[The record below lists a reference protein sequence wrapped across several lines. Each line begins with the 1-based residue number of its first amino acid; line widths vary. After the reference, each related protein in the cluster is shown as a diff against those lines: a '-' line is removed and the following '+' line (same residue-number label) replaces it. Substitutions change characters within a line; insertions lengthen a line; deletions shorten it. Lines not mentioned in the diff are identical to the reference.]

1 MKKLIVLVIV
11 SICTLP
17 LLAQTTYTFATYD
30 PLEITAPDNTNTH
43 ILQLA
48 TNGEKDVLI
57 IFPTGNSGTV
67 KINTQSSTITNS
79 PSLSAT
85 THPNGIFVRS
95 KAVTGYKIYFRFS
108 NTSDKVIITRWY

>member
-1 MKKLIVLVIV
+1 MKKLLFAILILVSATV
-11 SICTLP
+11 S
-17 LLAQTTYTFATYD
+17 AQTTYTFATYD

-57 IFPTGNSGTV
+57 MFPAGNSGTV

-85 THPNGIFVRS
+85 TNPNGIVVRS
-95 KAVTGYKIYFRFS
+95 KAVTGYKIYLRFS
-108 NTSDKVIITRWY
+108 NASDKVVIYRWY

>member
-1 MKKLIVLVIV
+1 MKNLLLLLLIMV
-11 SICTLP
+11 SASAF
-17 LLAQTTYTFATYD
+17 AQTTYTFATYD

-57 IFPTGNSGTV
+57 MFPSGNAGTV
-67 KINTQSSTITNS
+67 KINTQSSTITSS

-85 THPNGIFVRS
+85 THPNGIVVRS
-95 KAVTGYKIYFRFS
+95 KAVTGYKIYLRFS
-108 NTSDKVIITRWY
+108 NSSDKVIITRWY

>member
-1 MKKLIVLVIV
+1 MKNKLIVIIFLFVGFQ
-11 SICTLP
+11 SFS
-17 LLAQTTYTFATYD
+17 QTTYTFTTYD

-57 IFPTGNSGTV
+57 MFPSGNAGTV
-67 KINTQSSTITNS
+67 KINTQSSTITSS

-85 THPNGIFVRS
+85 THPNGIVVRS
-95 KAVTGYKIYFRFS
+95 KAVTGYKIYLRFS
-108 NTSDKVIITRWY
+108 NSSDKVIITRWY

>member
-1 MKKLIVLVIV
+1 MKNLLLSLFILV
-11 SICTLP
+11 SASTF
-17 LLAQTTYTFATYD
+17 AQTTYTFATYD

-57 IFPTGNSGTV
+57 MFLSGNAGTV
-67 KINTQSSTITNS
+67 KINTQSSTTTSS

-85 THPNGIFVRS
+85 THPSGIVVRS
-95 KAVTGYKIYFRFS
+95 KAVTGYKIYLKFS
-108 NTSDKVIITRWY
+108 NASDKVIITRWY